1 MAIFKSKHKKDQ
13 NSASNRADATSGH
26 SSSPSRRG
34 GAGALDSSQ
43 NQQGAP
49 LKGSVGRANGLQ
61 QHPQAQG
68 AERLYASAGSA
79 NSSTINSAPGMH
91 LHDPNGPGYPGPMSS
106 LRHPPANSAYLQ
118 QQGHGAG
125 GGGPLPPPP
134 PSHQQQ
140 QQHPSSSS
148 SSRPEPTSTS
158 SQHTVLYPWSQR
170 RIALLPS
177 QHLAPLSP
185 GDSPSLAPLSPI
197 LGPTSPL
204 PFPRYGHSVNP
215 VATAGSTGDLYIFGG
230 LVQNSVRNDLYVVH
244 ANATPNPQQGA
255 ATGPVV
261 GVALV
266 ETRGEVPGPR
276 VGHAS
281 VGVGNVLIVWGGDT
295 KTRPEERQDDGLYLL
310 NLSTRDWTRVKTVGK
325 VPEGRYGHA
334 VAMVGSRFFVFGG
347 QTDDGGFKNDLC
359 FFDLQ
364 KLKLG
369 QPSWTFIE
377 PQPNQAVPPPRT
389 GHTCVTFGDSLYIF
403 GGTDGQY
410 HYNDTWQYDLA
421 TGVWTELAC
430 IGYIP
435 VPREGHA
442 ATLVDDVMYVFG
454 GRGVDGKDLEDLA
467 AFKISNHRWFM
478 FQNMGPAPSGRS
490 GHAMATHGSRVLVLG
505 GESYT
510 SGRTDDPSLV
520 HVLDTTKIKY
530 PPDSRPAA
538 QQQQQQLANS
548 ASSPPI
554 QSPRAFAGS
563 PPPPPLSPPPQHLPP
578 PIGGS
583 SIPAV
588 RRKPSI
594 PVQMSAAN
602 GMSEDTRSRAA
613 SPTGSMRDRD
623 HERRGLQSSLG
634 AVAAVAATATGP
646 TAPTSTQ
653 FPSSAS
659 APIVSLGSPT
669 QKDSLGAGAGAGTG
683 AKPPTRPARPD
694 DADAFG
700 TSSPA
705 TASSSTFGGA
715 NPPMGRTRASTL
727 TGNDI
732 DARQR
737 QASGG
742 SEPQQQPPLDAFY
755 YRGAAATQAAPT
767 STSAQVAPSHEHER
781 VEKLESEKAWL
792 LLEVERLTSGAVP
805 ADGAEG
811 AEKPK
816 GLDATSIDRELR
828 EALLEMKKELAN
840 AQHVLSSHVVE
851 ADERHKAAE
860 RSQAAALQEAAY
872 ARAKLAALEAGS
884 PDDFAKLERERSAT
898 LEQKLVEAV
907 ATQSSLSDK
916 IAKLES
922 DAAHRQSMR
931 ATAEE
936 RCEAA
941 LARAHEAEQNHS
953 RVFADLTS
961 LQVKA
966 GEHERGIAEHA
977 ERNVTLA
984 ATAQRLEQENA
995 QLKEAAEAHE
1005 SSVGQWLA
1013 AIAAAEA
1020 ALLAA
1025 HKRNDEV
1032 TSLRESAAQEAQSQR
1047 ERAAG
1052 LERELE
1058 SLRSERDAAQA
1069 RAEEAER
1076 QHVAA
1081 REASDSNF
1089 ALASGGLS
1097 QLLSLHRSR
1106 PNGLRNLSRSVGDD
1120 GGAADGVESSERG
1133 VAPEQ
1138 LSAMQMELDEI
1149 KKLHSEAQS
1158 RQASLAAEV
1167 AQAREREADLQAQ
1180 LSQARTQLAVIQR
1193 QHSTTLDEL
1202 NTFKSR
1208 VAEHEIKSRETARA
1222 RDAAQIK
1229 AGVLHNLL
1237 ADHGLA
1243 SPAEDDLSNK
1253 HSPITGAESAD
1264 QLATRVRELE
1274 AELASRQHQRQQ
1286 AEDRVTEHESEVARL
1301 RQELDRERSTGV
1313 DVRTRADKAQEELE
1327 VLQSRHQQLEATHL
1341 KAVQY
1346 VKGTEKMLRRM
1357 KEELNRYKERCEQLD
1372 SPERQ
1377 QEMEHLRAQ
1386 VGELQTTAETSARE
1400 VEQLRQHTAA
1410 LQNELD
1416 KAHRELEE
1424 TLAVNASLNKELQS
1438 ALKNPTSPRQGTS
1451 HDDLASLQAEFD
1463 QAQNR
1468 AEWLKRENASLEQ
1481 RCRTAE
1487 SKIAI
1492 LLDHMEGIQNDQYE
1506 GESIEKYHD
1515 EAAGSQNQAHD
1526 PNDHHEWRGA
1536 EQQRMAS
1543 PTGAYQSDEPQRR
1556 L

>member
-1 MAIFKSKHKKDQ
+1 
-13 NSASNRADATSGH
+13 
-26 SSSPSRRG
+26 
-34 GAGALDSSQ
+34 
-43 NQQGAP
+43 
-49 LKGSVGRANGLQ
+49 
-61 QHPQAQG
+61 
-68 AERLYASAGSA
+68 
-79 NSSTINSAPGMH
+79 
-91 LHDPNGPGYPGPMSS
+91 
-106 LRHPPANSAYLQ
+106 
-118 QQGHGAG
+118 
-125 GGGPLPPPP
+125 
-134 PSHQQQ
+134 
-140 QQHPSSSS
+140 
-148 SSRPEPTSTS
+148 
-158 SQHTVLYPWSQR
+158 
-170 RIALLPS
+170 
-177 QHLAPLSP
+177 
-185 GDSPSLAPLSPI
+185 
-197 LGPTSPL
+197 
-204 PFPRYGHSVNP
+204 
-215 VATAGSTGDLYIFGG
+215 
-230 LVQNSVRNDLYVVH
+230 
-244 ANATPNPQQGA
+244 
-255 ATGPVV
+255 
-261 GVALV
+261 
-266 ETRGEVPGPR
+266 
-276 VGHAS
+276 
-281 VGVGNVLIVWGGDT
+281 
-295 KTRPEERQDDGLYLL
+295 
-310 NLSTRDWTRVKTVGK
+310 
-325 VPEGRYGHA
+325 
-334 VAMVGSRFFVFGG
+334 
-347 QTDDGGFKNDLC
+347 
-359 FFDLQ
+359 
-364 KLKLG
+364 
-369 QPSWTFIE
+369 
-377 PQPNQAVPPPRT
+377 
-389 GHTCVTFGDSLYIF
+389 
-403 GGTDGQY
+403 
-410 HYNDTWQYDLA
+410 
-421 TGVWTELAC
+421 LAC

-467 AFKISNHRWFM
+467 AFKISSAF
-478 FQNMGPAPSGRS
+478 PAS
-490 GHAMATHGSRVLVLG
+490 H
-505 GESYT
+505 GESVLAAQY
-510 SGRTDDPSLV
+510 SLGVPLALQIIAGSCSKIWVQLRAVGVVMPWQRTAPGCWSSVAKVTRADVPTTRHWCMCLTLV
-520 HVLDTTKIKY
+520 RPRQSHDSKRSKLNPLRLAAKIKY

-840 AQHVLSSHVVE
+840 AQVSSKPTWMNRFATESETDQPATRPQHVLSSHVVE

-1481 RCRTAE
+1481 RCRTACVPV
-1487 SKIAI
+1487 
-1492 LLDHMEGIQNDQYE
+1492 L
-1506 GESIEKYHD
+1506 
-1515 EAAGSQNQAHD
+1515 
-1526 PNDHHEWRGA
+1526 P
-1536 EQQRMAS
+1536 
-1543 PTGAYQSDEPQRR
+1543 
-1556 L
+1556 